1 MFCFCKLLIPAT
13 KALLLLPYLLLE
25 IHTRAESALCLCS
38 VVVLLVSNSDLGLEH
53 AHFFE
58 RDVSALEV
66 VVVLERDPSGGEV
79 VVRGTV
85 RLFEAREFLSH
96 AHLALHHS
104 SEIPSREEAVV
115 GNGMV
120 HRVGLVVVQM
130 LEVARIRVTEVEGKE
145 GISVIDTV

>member
-1 MFCFCKLLIPAT
+1 M
-13 KALLLLPYLLLE
+13 
-25 IHTRAESALCLCS
+25 
-38 VVVLLVSNSDLGLEH
+38 SNSDLGLEH

-66 VVVLERDPSGGEV
+66 VVVLERNPSGGEV
-79 VVRGTV
+79 VIRGTV
-85 RLFEAREFLSH
+85 GLFEAREFLSH
-96 AHLALHHS
+96 SHLALHHS
-104 SEIPSREEAVV
+104 SEVPSREEAVV
-115 GNGMV
+115 GDGMV

>member
-1 MFCFCKLLIPAT
+1 MS
-13 KALLLLPYLLLE
+13 Y
-25 IHTRAESALCLCS
+25 
-38 VVVLLVSNSDLGLEH
+38 SDLGLEH

-66 VVVLERDPSGGEV
+66 VVVLERSPSGCKV

-85 RLFEAREFLSH
+85 SFFEAREFLSH

-104 SEIPSREEAVV
+104 SEVPSREEAVV
-115 GNGMV
+115 GDGMI

-130 LEVARIRVTEVEGKE
+130 LEVAGVRVTKVEGKE
-145 GISVIDTV
+145 GVSIIDTV